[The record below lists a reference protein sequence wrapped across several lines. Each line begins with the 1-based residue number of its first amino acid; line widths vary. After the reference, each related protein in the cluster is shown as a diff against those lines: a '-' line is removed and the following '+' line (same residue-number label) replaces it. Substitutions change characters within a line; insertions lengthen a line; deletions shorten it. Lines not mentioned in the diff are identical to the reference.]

1 MSIEAAQK
9 SLAEEQRSD
18 AIRQTIKWVVYSLL
32 IVNWAYYIF
41 DDWRAAQHTVV
52 ATDSLL
58 GWMNSYATSL
68 DELAWFGLLFLFEAE
83 TYWLS
88 DDALTK
94 GKRALFILLRVSCY
108 GFLAHTIYAY
118 VFDYFELLN
127 VVTLPLTTT
136 LCDLAGQDYAFLR
149 NLEYSVVQSNNCA
162 ILATTGHLFQIGDA
176 LVISDAAGVSEATFL
191 AAIDLEDAIVWLA
204 VVIIIELVVLIQEKD
219 ISESVLITSLN
230 YMTVA
235 LYGLLICN
243 AAYWAWKGH
252 WVYAW
257 DEVLW
262 IGGFAAIEMNLSEW
276 RDEIDEATAVS

>member
-204 VVIIIELVVLIQEKD
+204 VVIIIELVVLKRHLQECAHD
-219 ISESVLITSLN
+219 IPELRDSRTVWPPDLQCGVLGMERSL
-230 YMTVA
+230 
-235 LYGLLICN
+235 GLRVGRGVMDR
-243 AAYWAWKGH
+243 WFRS
-252 WVYAW
+252 
-257 DEVLW
+257 D
-262 IGGFAAIEMNLSEW
+262 
-276 RDEIDEATAVS
+276 RDEPFRMARRD

>member
-1 MSIEAAQK
+1 
-9 SLAEEQRSD
+9 
-18 AIRQTIKWVVYSLL
+18 VYSLL

-58 GWMNSYATSL
+58 AWMNSYATSL

-88 DDALTK
+88 DEALTK

-118 VFDYFELLN
+118 VSDYLELLN
-127 VVTLPLTTT
+127 AVTLPVTTT

-149 NLEYSVVQSNNCA
+149 NLEYATVQSSNCGM
-162 ILATTGHLFQIGDA
+162 LAATGNLFQIGDA
-176 LVISDAAGVSEATFL
+176 LVVTDTAGLREATIL
-191 AAIDLEDAIVWLA
+191 TAIDLEDAAVWLA
-204 VVIIIELVVLIQEKD
+204 VVLIIELVVLIQEKG
-219 ISESVLITSLN
+219 ITEGALITSLK

-235 LYGLLICN
+235 LYALLVCN
-243 AAYWAWKGH
+243 AMYWAWKGH

-257 DEVLW
+257 DELLW
-262 IGGFAAIEMNLSEW
+262 IGGFVAIEMNLSEW
-276 RDEIDEATAVS
+276 RDEIDEATAVN